1 MATKAF
7 EIDRRV
13 IRDFFGS
20 NVFFIPDFQR
30 DYKWGEDKSAKIIKD
45 EGDIEEDE
53 GDEFRQFLADLRAS
67 CESTHDSEYYIGTV
81 ISHEEKKNE
90 LQLIDGQQRV
100 TSIVLILASYI
111 MWLKETNANDDHI
124 AEYRGI
130 IKKFYDGKKDT
141 KILSTSDPYGEKFL
155 TKLFQ
160 KFEMPEFKKEIEIEN
175 TKNHRDTVE
184 QCLAFFRVKRPKGY
198 NLDFVKYILD
208 NVVVAHVDAT
218 NFRQAF
224 VVFERMNDRGR
235 DLTVP
240 DKIKYFLMKHYSYDA
255 TVFLENSDNISELWR
270 PIADRFESDSK
281 FTQFLLHY
289 FAAEHFFIDDNN
301 WYSAE
306 KVISWFRTYSDDL
319 DSPESFLEDLDVKS
333 QHYVNFLKGKDNRL
347 DKAEDNIDLKY
358 QNRFFS
364 SVKQTMPIL
373 LAASKLPL
381 AKFKTVSEVVTKLIL
396 IMSVTKEPWQ
406 GIRTGDSKSIQSYIL
421 KIREGDVDGFVS
433 EFKEFAEEKAKS
445 FQVDI
450 VKEDF
455 FGEKSGNIDLRKFL
469 MILIENKI
477 AGESGSNET
486 YFYDDSTGKAKKET
500 STQNKT
506 AEHILP
512 KNDEPDA
519 LARSKPP
526 RYYVD
531 SKNKIFTEEEVDN
544 SQLDLLTE
552 VTLSDKDILAL
563 VGRLGNFVTLDRV
576 TNSILGDMTV
586 AEKYKTQGYQNS
598 TRTSALMVRNYI
610 TTNPPS
616 PKHKK
621 VINKYG
627 FEKIELTK
635 IGDEEYFLEEQVVK
649 REKIILRILSDYLN
663 VKLTHPSEKQ

>member
-1 MATKAF
+1 MAEKAF
-7 EIDRRV
+7 EIERRL
-13 IRDFFGS
+13 IREFFS
-20 NVFFIPDFQR
+20 TNVFHIPDFQR
-30 DYKWGEDKSAKIIKD
+30 DYKWGEDKAAKIIKED
-45 EGDIEEDE
+45 EDVEEDE
-53 GDEFRQFLADLRAS
+53 GDEFRQFLADLKTS
-67 CESTHDSEYYIGTV
+67 CESTHDTEYYIGTV
-81 ISHEEKKNE
+81 ISHEEDKNK

-111 MWLKETNANDDHI
+111 MFLKETKADDDQI

-155 TKLFQ
+155 KELFK
-160 KFEMPEFKKEIEIEN
+160 KFEMPEFSKEVEIEN
-175 TKNHRDTVE
+175 TKNHRDTVL

-198 NLDFVKYILD
+198 NLDFIKYILD
-208 NVVVAHVDAT
+208 SVVVAHVDAT

-255 TVFLENSDNISELWR
+255 TAFINNSSNISELWR
-270 PIADRFESDSK
+270 PIADRFESDGK

-306 KVISWFRTYSDDL
+306 KVISWFRTYCDDL
-319 DSPESFLEDLDVKS
+319 ESPESFLEDLDIKS
-333 QHYVNFLKGKDNRL
+333 QHYVNFLKGRDNRL
-347 DKAEDNIDLKY
+347 DDSEDNIDLKY

-373 LAASKLPL
+373 LAASNLSIT
-381 AKFKTVSEVVTKLIL
+381 KFKLVSETVTKLIL
-396 IMSVTKEPWQ
+396 LMSVTKEPWQ
-406 GIRTGDSKSIQSYIL
+406 GIRTGDLMSIQSYIL
-421 KIREGDVDGFVS
+421 KIRKGDIDGFVS
-433 EFKEFAEEKAKS
+433 EFKDFAEDKAKN

-486 YFYDDSTGKAKKET
+486 YFYDDTTGKIKKET

-512 KNDEPDA
+512 KNDEPNA
-519 LARSKPP
+519 LSRSKPP
-526 RYYVD
+526 RYYID
-531 SKNKIFTEEEVDN
+531 SKDKIFTEDEVK
-544 SQLDLLTE
+544 SLDLDSLKE
-552 VTLSDKDILAL
+552 VALSDKDMMAL
-563 VGRLGNFVTLDRV
+563 IGRLGNFVTLDRV

-610 TTNPPS
+610 TTDPPS
-616 PKHKK
+616 AKHKK

-635 IGDEEYFLEEQVVK
+635 IGDEEYFLEEQIIK
-649 REKIILRILSDYLN
+649 REKIILNILSDYLG
-663 VKLTHPSEKQ
+663 VKLSHPSDK